1 LNYILWLQDLLD
13 SSSDEYGDDFDDER
27 DVIGLDVL
35 VENTFPN
42 LLNGRSN
49 IIIVAQ
55 VPVVSILC

>member
-1 LNYILWLQDLLD
+1 MNYILWLQDLLD